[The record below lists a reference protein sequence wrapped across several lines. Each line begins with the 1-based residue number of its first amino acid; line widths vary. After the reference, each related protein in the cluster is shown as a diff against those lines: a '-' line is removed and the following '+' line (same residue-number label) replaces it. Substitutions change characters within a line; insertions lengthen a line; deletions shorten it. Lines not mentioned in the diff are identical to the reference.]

1 MTLTTQIGFMQ
12 VWSLDKLSLMPYT

>member
-1 MTLTTQIGFMQ
+1 MTLGTQMGFMQ

>member
-1 MTLTTQIGFMQ
+1 MTLSTQIGFMQ